1 MQRFSGERNHTQIHD
16 RSIRV
21 FCRVIDGVAARG
33 KDDGSLVSHPHLG
46 ALQQQRQSTPHAAE
60 VPCSPILYA
69 LIFWLCRIAGSFRSA
84 RMADS
89 FGFSDGQQNT
99 VTSRPPDECATSLSS
114 FHVLFVVCHVLH
126 PRITNAFLGNNHLLA
141 SSF

>member
-1 MQRFSGERNHTQIHD
+1 MVQFER
-16 RSIRV
+16 
-21 FCRVIDGVAARG
+21 
-33 KDDGSLVSHPHLG
+33 HPHLG
-46 ALQQQRQSTPHAAE
+46 ALQQQLQSTPHAAE

-99 VTSRPPDECATSLSS
+99 VTSRPQ
-114 FHVLFVVCHVLH
+114 
-126 PRITNAFLGNNHLLA
+126 TNALPRCRLSTSFLWSVTFRTQGLRMRFSVTTTFQHHRFDL
-141 SSF
+141 FMPC